1 MTTQVP
7 GQWWREGAF
16 YQVYVP
22 SFQDGDGDGF
32 GDLRGVEHRL
42 DYIAALGVT
51 AIWLSPIYASPLLDF
66 GYDVSGYTEVGAVFG
81 DLATFE
87 RIVRGAHDRG
97 LRVVL
102 DYVPQHTSSEHPWF
116 RDALS
121 SRDSA
126 HRDWY
131 LWHDPKPDGSPPNNW
146 ASAFGGSSWTFH
158 EPTGQYYYHAH
169 LPEQPSLNWR
179 NPDVKNAMF
188 DVMRFWL
195 DRGVDGFRVDAVWRL
210 IKDARLRDN
219 PMDDGS
225 ESFEIGGAAAH
236 TTVRQIQKYTAD
248 QPELPGLL
256 TEMHTVTEDYADR
269 MLMGELHLKLERVAA
284 LGSRGLDIAMNFSL
298 IDTPWNGVD
307 LAKLIQRYYAA
318 LPAGSHPNWVLS
330 NHDRSRLAS
339 RIGTERVPGAL
350 TLLLTL
356 KGTPTLYYGD
366 ELGLP
371 DSPVDS
377 AHARDCAELRAP
389 GLGLGRDPQRMPM
402 PWQEKPAH
410 AGFSPDDV
418 ETWLPIPS
426 WAGEFSVESQ
436 EFDPG
441 SVLSLGKEL
450 LTLRKELAVLREGSI
465 TVLSAHP
472 DHLIYRRGDG
482 EDAVLVAVNLS
493 DRDQRIALPDA
504 RNTLWS
510 SHATVNERDQPTDA
524 VTLAP
529 FEARLLT
536 GSLGNGFAS
545 AVQPAVH
552 RRPE

>member
-1 MTTQVP
+1 MNAQN
-7 GQWWREGAF
+7 GRWWREGAF

-22 SFQDGDGDGF
+22 SFQDGDADGF
-32 GDLRGVEHRL
+32 GDLRGVERRL
-42 DYIAALGVT
+42 DHIAALGVT
-51 AIWLSPIYASPLLDF
+51 AVWLSPIYASPLLDF
-66 GYDVSGYTEVGAVFG
+66 GYDVSGHTEVGTVFG
-81 DLATFE
+81 DLATFD
-87 RIVRGAHDRG
+87 RVVRGAHDRG

-121 SRDSA
+121 SRDST

-146 ASAFGGSSWTFH
+146 ASAFGGPAWTFH

-179 NPDVKNAMF
+179 NPAVREAMF
-188 DVMRFWL
+188 EVMRFWL

-219 PMDDGS
+219 PMMDDGG
-225 ESFEIGGAAAH
+225 ESFEIGGAGAH

-256 TEMHTVTEDYADR
+256 AQMHTVIDEYDDR

-284 LGSRGLDIAMNFSL
+284 LGTRGLDIAMNFSL
-298 IDTPWNGVD
+298 IDAPWNGLD

-318 LPAGSHPNWVLS
+318 LPPGSHPNWVLS

-350 TLLLTL
+350 ALLLTL

-371 DSPVDS
+371 DAPVD
-377 AHARDCAELRAP
+377 AGRARDCAELRAP

-402 PWQEKPAH
+402 PWEATPSH
-410 AGFSPDDV
+410 AGFTPDDV
-418 ETWLPIPS
+418 EPWLPIPA
-426 WAGEFSVESQ
+426 WAGQFSVESQ
-436 EFDPG
+436 ELDPR
-441 SVLSLGKEL
+441 SLLSRVREL
-450 LTLRKELAVLREGSI
+450 LKLRRELAALRQGGI
-465 TVLSAHP
+465 TVLSADP
-472 DHLIYRRGDG
+472 DHLAYLRGDG
-482 EDAVLVAVNLS
+482 ENSLVVAVNLS
-493 DRDQRIALPDA
+493 DRDQTVAFPGSRS
-504 RNTLWS
+504 TLWS
-510 SHATVNERDQPTDA
+510 SLSTVGEGDRLPGA

-529 FEARLLT
+529 FEARLL
-536 GSLGNGFAS
+536 
-545 AVQPAVH
+545 
-552 RRPE
+552 R

>member
-1 MTTQVP
+1 MS
-7 GQWWREGAF
+7 GQWWREGVF

-32 GDLRGVEHRL
+32 GDLWGVEQRL
-42 DYIAALGVT
+42 DRVAALGVT
-51 AIWLSPIYASPLLDF
+51 ALWLSPVYASPLLDF
-66 GYDVSGYTEVGAVFG
+66 GYDVSGHTQIGAIFG
-81 DLATFE
+81 DLAVFD

-121 SRDSA
+121 GRDSA

-131 LWHDPKPDGSPPNNW
+131 LWQDPGPDGGPPNNW
-146 ASAFGGSSWTFH
+146 AAAFGGPAWTFH

-179 NPDVKNAMF
+179 NPDVKGAMF

-219 PMDDGS
+219 PVDDGRG
-225 ESFEIGGAAAH
+225 SFEIGGAAAH
-236 TTVRQIQKYTAD
+236 TTVRQIQRYTAD

-256 TEMHTVTEDYADR
+256 AQLHAVTEEYDDR
-269 MLMGELHLKLERVAA
+269 MLMGELHLELERVAA
-284 LGSRGLDIAMNFSL
+284 LGARGLDIAMNFSL
-298 IDTPWNGVD
+298 IDVPWNGLD
-307 LAKLIQRYYAA
+307 LAELIRRYYAA
-318 LPAGSHPNWVLS
+318 LPPGAHPNWVLS

-339 RIGTERVPGAL
+339 RIGPERVPGAL

-371 DSPVDS
+371 DAPVGPGR
-377 AHARDCAELRAP
+377 ARDCAELRAP

-402 PWQEKPAH
+402 PWCATPAH
-410 AGFSPDDV
+410 AGFTPDDV
-418 ETWLPIPS
+418 EPWLPIPQ
-426 WAGEFSVESQ
+426 WARRLSVERQ
-436 EFDPG
+436 QADRR
-441 SVLSLGKEL
+441 SVLTLVTEL
-450 LTLRKELAVLREGSI
+450 LRLRRDLDVLRRGDL
-465 TVLSAHP
+465 TVVSADA
-472 DHLIYRRGDG
+472 DHLAYRRGD
-482 EDAVLVAVNLS
+482 ELLVTVNLTDHDLRVPVS
-493 DRDQRIALPDA
+493 GAGRP
-504 RNTLWS
+504 LWS
-510 SHATVNERDQPTDA
+510 THADRGP
-524 VTLAP
+524 TLAP
-529 FEARLLT
+529 FEARI
-536 GSLGNGFAS
+536 
-545 AVQPAVH
+545 
-552 RRPE
+552 RRAAHA

>member
-1 MTTQVP
+1 MST
-7 GQWWREGAF
+7 GRWWREGAF

-22 SFQDGDGDGF
+22 SFQDGNGDGF
-32 GDLRGVEHRL
+32 GDLWGVERRL

-51 AIWLSPIYASPLLDF
+51 AIWLSPVYASPLLDL
-66 GYDVSGYTEVGAVFG
+66 GYDVSGYTEVGAPFG
-81 DLATFE
+81 DLATFD
-87 RIVRGAHDRG
+87 RVVRGAHERG

-121 SRDSA
+121 GRDGA

-131 LWHDPKPDGSPPNNW
+131 LWHDPGPGGGPPNNW
-146 ASAFGGSSWTFH
+146 ASAFGGPAWTFH

-179 NPDVKNAMF
+179 NPDVQRAMF

-219 PMDDGS
+219 PVDDGAG
-225 ESFEIGGAAAH
+225 SFEIGGAAAH
-236 TTVRQIQKYTAD
+236 TTVRQVQKYTAD

-256 TEMHTVTEDYADR
+256 ARMHTVVEEYDDR

-298 IDTPWNGVD
+298 IDAPWNGVA
-307 LAKLIQRYYAA
+307 LADLIQRYHAA

-339 RIGTERVPGAL
+339 RIGAERVPGAL
-350 TLLLTL
+350 ALLLTL

-371 DSPVDS
+371 DSPVPGDR
-377 AHARDCAELRAP
+377 ARDCAELRAP

-402 PWQEKPAH
+402 PWCEKPAN
-410 AGFSPDDV
+410 AGFSA
-418 ETWLPIPS
+418 EAAGTWLPIPA
-426 WAGEFSVESQ
+426 WAGRFSVESQ
-436 EFDPG
+436 ERDPR
-441 SVLSLGKEL
+441 SVHRLVTEL
-450 LTLRKELAVLREGSI
+450 LMLRRELPALRRGGI
-465 TVLSAHP
+465 TMLSAHP
-472 DHLIYRRGDG
+472 DHLAYLRGDG
-482 EDAVLVAVNLS
+482 EEALLVAVNLS
-493 DRDQRIALPDA
+493 EREQTITFDGSGRTR
-504 RNTLWS
+504 WS
-510 SHATVNERDQPTDA
+510 SHASTGDPLTGA
-524 VTLAP
+524 VSLAP
-529 FEARLLT
+529 FEARILT
-536 GSLGNGFAS
+536 MTGAHG
-545 AVQPAVH
+545 
-552 RRPE
+552 